1 MQQGAER
8 KAAAAQAKLADS
20 AGRLEESAVVQ
31 EDSADRRTELA
42 ADRTVLAAER
52 TYAAWMRT
60 GLAALVSGLGA
71 KPLLEGLLPG
81 WLILASTI
89 ALLVFAE
96 FCWVAAVWRQ
106 LDRGA
111 PPPRPDVRTLPAWVL
126 TIFNAFLFILGLA
139 ILVGILTR

>member
-1 MQQGAER
+1 MKQGAEQ
-8 KAAAAQAKLADS
+8 KAAVAQAKLADS

-31 EDSADRRTELA
+31 EDSADRRTALA

-60 GLAALVSGLGA
+60 GLASLAAGLGA
-71 KPLLEGLLPG
+71 QPLLEALLPG
-81 WLILASTI
+81 WLILATTL
-89 ALLVFAE
+89 ALLAFAE

-111 PPPRPDVRTLPAWVL
+111 PPPRPDVRTLPTWVL
-126 TIFNAFLFILGLA
+126 LVFNGFLFAIGLA
-139 ILVGILTR
+139 ILIGIVTR

>member
-1 MQQGAER
+1 MQQGAEQ
-8 KAAAAQAKLADS
+8 KAAVAQAKLADS
-20 AGRLEESAVVQ
+20 AGRLEDSAIVQ

-60 GLAALVSGLGA
+60 GLAALAAGLGA
-71 KPLLEGLLPG
+71 QPLLDDLVPR
-81 WLILASTI
+81 WLILATTL

-111 PPPRPDVRTLPAWVL
+111 PPPRPDLRTLPTWVL
-126 TIFNAFLFILGLA
+126 LVFNAFLFAVGLA
-139 ILVGILTR
+139 IVVGVIVR

>member
-1 MQQGAER
+1 MKQGAKQ
-8 KAAAAQAKLADS
+8 KAAVAQAKLADS

-60 GLAALVSGLGA
+60 GLASLAAGLGA
-71 KPLLEGLLPG
+71 QPLLDDLLPG
-81 WLILASTI
+81 WLILATTL
-89 ALLVFAE
+89 ALLIFAE

-106 LDRGA
+106 LERGA
-111 PPPRPDVRTLPAWVL
+111 PPPRPDVRTLPTWVL
-126 TIFNAFLFILGLA
+126 LVFNGSLFALGLA
-139 ILVGILTR
+139 ILIGILAR